1 MKIKLR
7 RQYVLEC
14 LEDRFETLQK
24 ILKYNFRIAESKDE
38 IAVLCGVMKCDKC
51 KYFNEDYPCATQEVL
66 ELLHL
71 ITMLRKSKDQYT
83 EIEIE
88 EKSCYKND

>member
-7 RQYVLEC
+7 RQYVLEG
-14 LEDRFETLQK
+14 LEDRYETLQK
-24 ILKYNFRIAESKDE
+24 ILKHNFGIAESNDE
-38 IAVLCGVMKCDKC
+38 VAVLCDVMKCDKC

-71 ITMLRKSKDQYT
+71 ITMLRKSKCQYT

-88 EKSCYKND
+88 ETEN

>member
-7 RQYVLEC
+7 RQYLLEG
-14 LEDRFETLQK
+14 LEDRYETLQK
-24 ILKYNFRIAESKDE
+24 ILKHNFGIAESNAE
-38 IAVLCGVMKCDKC
+38 IAVLCDVMKCDKC

-71 ITMLRKSKDQYT
+71 ITMLRKSNDQYT

-88 EKSCYKND
+88 ETRN

>member
-7 RQYVLEC
+7 RQYVLEG
-14 LEDRFETLQK
+14 LEDRYETLQK
-24 ILKYNFRIAESKDE
+24 ILKHNFGIAESNDE
-38 IAVLCGVMKCDKC
+38 ISVLCSAMNCDKC

-71 ITMLRKSKDQYT
+71 ITMLRKSNNQYT
-83 EIEIE
+83 EIEIKE
-88 EKSCYKND
+88 TGVH

>member
-1 MKIKLR
+1 
-7 RQYVLEC
+7 
-14 LEDRFETLQK
+14 
-24 ILKYNFRIAESKDE
+24 
-38 IAVLCGVMKCDKC
+38 MKCDKC

-71 ITMLRKSKDQYT
+71 ITMLRKSKDQNI

-88 EKSCYKND
+88 ETEGIKK

>member
-7 RQYVLEC
+7 RQYVLEG
-14 LEDRFETLQK
+14 LEDRLEVLQK
-24 ILKYNFRIAESKDE
+24 KLNNNFGIAKSKDA
-38 IAVLCGVMKCDKC
+38 ITVLCGVMDCNNC
-51 KYFNEDYPCATQEVL
+51 EYFHEDYPCETQEVL

-71 ITMLRKSKDQYT
+71 ITMLRKSNDQYT

-88 EKSCYKND
+88 ETECIKK

>member
-1 MKIKLR
+1 MKVKIR
-7 RQYVLEC
+7 TQYLFEGLEN
-14 LEDRFETLQK
+14 RYETLQK
-24 ILKYNFRIAESKDE
+24 ILKHNFGIAESNDE
-38 IAVLCGVMKCDKC
+38 VAVLCDVMNCDKC

-71 ITMLRKSKDQYT
+71 ITMLRKSNDQYT

-88 EKSCYKND
+88 ETGGIIK

>member
-1 MKIKLR
+1 MKVKIR
-7 RQYVLEC
+7 SQYLFEG
-14 LEDRFETLQK
+14 LEDRYETLQK
-24 ILKYNFRIAESKDE
+24 ILKHNFGIAESNDE
-38 IAVLCGVMKCDKC
+38 IAVLCDVMKCYKC

-71 ITMLRKSKDQYT
+71 ITMIRKSKYQYT

-88 EKSCYKND
+88 ETEGN

>member
-1 MKIKLR
+1 MKVKIR
-7 RQYVLEC
+7 TQYLFEGLEN
-14 LEDRFETLQK
+14 RYETLQK
-24 ILKYNFRIAESKDE
+24 ILKHNFGIAESNDE
-38 IAVLCGVMKCDKC
+38 IAVLCDVMKCDKC

-71 ITMLRKSKDQYT
+71 ITMLRKSNDQYT

-88 EKSCYKND
+88 ETEGIKK

>member
-7 RQYVLEC
+7 RHYVLEG
-14 LEDRFETLQK
+14 LEDRYETLQK
-24 ILKYNFRIAESKDE
+24 ILKHNFGIAESNDE
-38 IAVLCGVMKCDKC
+38 VAVLCDVMKCDKC
-51 KYFNEDYPCATQEVL
+51 KYFNDDYPCATQEIL

-71 ITMLRKSKDQYT
+71 ITMLRKSNDQYT

-88 EKSCYKND
+88 ETRN

>member
-7 RQYVLEC
+7 TQYVLEG
-14 LEDRFETLQK
+14 LEDRYETLQK
-24 ILKYNFRIAESKDE
+24 ILKHNFGIAESNDE
-38 IAVLCGVMKCDKC
+38 IAVLCDVMNCDKC
-51 KYFNEDYPCATQEVL
+51 KYFNDDYPCATQEVL

-71 ITMLRKSKDQYT
+71 ITILRKQNCQYT

-88 EKSCYKND
+88 ETGH